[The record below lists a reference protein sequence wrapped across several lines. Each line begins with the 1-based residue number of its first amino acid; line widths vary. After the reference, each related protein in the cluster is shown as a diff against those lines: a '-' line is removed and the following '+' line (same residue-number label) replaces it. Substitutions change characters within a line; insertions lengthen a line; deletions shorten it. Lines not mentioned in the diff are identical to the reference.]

1 MIEPDY
7 AHLRGTA
14 FGIFYRQVAEGKRLP
29 VAIRIEDLHGHQ
41 GIAAQG
47 IALRGNSRAEK
58 LAYSTKWRDRA
69 RAAIHAVNFAQK
81 KTEENHED
89 IRAIR

>member
-14 FGIFYRQVAEGKRLP
+14 FGIFYRQIDEGKRLP

-47 IALRGNSRAEK
+47 IRLTGNSQAER
-58 LAYSTKWRDRA
+58 LAFSKDWRDRA
-69 RAAIHAVNFAQK
+69 KAAIHAVNFAQK
-81 KTEENHED
+81 KTEENYEN